1 MSLLTATLILDQAM
15 QAAGNTRIQA
25 WALTQLNTILR
36 EVYRRREWPFNVIN
50 VETLSTTASQ
60 AYTDYSGLASTLW
73 KPTVIQ
79 IRSGTS
85 LFPVTPRKGGL
96 SVYFADTSRLAGT
109 GRPSKYVLDRRNSR
123 IYWADSIPT
132 AAETI
137 SLTYMV
143 AVSDVALGGTPDLVT
158 HTKNGEQYLI
168 ARLTMEIRS
177 LYMHEVTEGSAI
189 ATLVREK
196 EGALLSE
203 RFDDE
208 DASDAEEN
216 KNNRYT

>member
-1 MSLLTATLILDQAM
+1 MSLLTATQIIDQAM

-25 WALTQLNTILR
+25 WSLIQLNTILR

-50 VETLSTTASQ
+50 DETLNTTASQ
-60 AYTDYSGLASTLW
+60 AYTTYSGLGTGLW

-85 LFPVTPRKGGL
+85 LFPVKPRKGGL
-96 SVYFADTSRLAGT
+96 SVYFADTSRLVGS
-109 GRPSKYVLDRRNSR
+109 GRPSKYVMDRRNSR
-123 IYWADSIPT
+123 IYWADSIPS

-137 SLTYMV
+137 SLTYEV
-143 AVSDVALGGTPDLVT
+143 AVADVALGDTPALVT

-168 ARLTMEIRS
+168 ARLEMEIKS
-177 LYMHEVTEGSAI
+177 LYMGEITEGSAI

-196 EGALLSE
+196 EGAILSE

-216 KNNRYT
+216 TNDRYT

>member
-1 MSLLTATLILDQAM
+1 MALLTATQIIDQAM
-15 QAAGNTRIQA
+15 QASGNTSIQA
-25 WALTQLNTILR
+25 WSLIQLNTILR
-36 EVYRRREWPFNVIN
+36 EVYQRREWPFNVIN

-60 AYTDYSGLASTLW
+60 AYTDYSGLTPGLW

-85 LFPVTPRKGGL
+85 LYEVTPRKGGL
-96 SVYFADTSRLAGT
+96 SAYFADTSRLVGS

-123 IYWADSIPT
+123 IYWADSIPS

-137 SLTYMV
+137 SLTYAI
-143 AVSDVALGGTPDLVT
+143 AVSDVALGNTPALVS

-168 ARLTMEIRS
+168 ARLLMEIKS
-177 LYMHEVTEGSAI
+177 LHEGEIVEGTAI

-196 EGALLSE
+196 ENALLDE
-203 RFDDE
+203 RFDD
-208 DASDAEEN
+208 SDATPEEHGN
-216 KNNRYT
+216 VRYT

>member
-1 MSLLTATLILDQAM
+1 MSLLTATLIIDQAM

-50 VETLSTTASQ
+50 DETLSTTASQ
-60 AYTDYSGLASTLW
+60 AYTTYSGLSTGLW
-73 KPTVIQ
+73 KPKVIQ

-96 SVYFADTSRLAGT
+96 STYFADTSRLAGT

-123 IYWADSIPT
+123 FYWADSIPT

-137 SLTYMV
+137 SLTYEV
-143 AVSDVALGGTPDLVT
+143 AVADVALGGTPDLVT

-168 ARLTMEIRS
+168 ARLEMEIKS
-177 LYMHEVTEGSAI
+177 LYMGEITEGSAI

-208 DASDAEEN
+208 DSSDAEEN
-216 KNNRYT
+216 KNDRYT

>member
-1 MSLLTATLILDQAM
+1 MSILTASQIIDQAM
-15 QAAGNTRIQA
+15 QASGNTSIQA
-25 WALTQLNTILR
+25 WSLIQLNTILR

-60 AYTDYSGLASTLW
+60 AYTDYSGLTLGLW

-79 IRSGTS
+79 IRSGTT
-85 LFPVTPRKGGL
+85 LYDVTPLKGGL
-96 SVYFADTSRLAGT
+96 SVYFADTSRLIGT

-137 SLTYMV
+137 SLTYSI
-143 AVSDVALGGTPDLVT
+143 AVSDVALTDTPDLVT

-168 ARLTMEIRS
+168 ARLLMEIKS
-177 LYMHEVTEGSAI
+177 LHEGEIVEGTAI

-196 EGALLSE
+196 EGALLDE
-203 RFDDE
+203 RFDDIDSTPE
-208 DASDAEEN
+208 PHGN
-216 KNNRYT
+216 LRYA